1 MDPSFK
7 HTNDNNNK
15 KNKKPTTIKQQQQNE
30 EKKQKQQGNS
40 KETKTLNNYKVISKK
55 PKPTVEN
62 YHFHM
67 NQVKCPLVNNIS
79 KNQIQYSAIQLM
91 RFPELVNCPH
101 YQSKSSN

>member
-15 KNKKPTTIKQQQQNE
+15 KNKKPTTIKQQQNE

-55 PKPTVEN
+55 TKTN
-62 YHFHM
+62 
-67 NQVKCPLVNNIS
+67 
-79 KNQIQYSAIQLM
+79 SAKLSFSHEPSEM
-91 RFPELVNCPH
+91 PSC
-101 YQSKSSN
+101 K

>member
-7 HTNDNNNK
+7 YTNDNNN

-55 PKPTVEN
+55 TKTN
-62 YHFHM
+62 
-67 NQVKCPLVNNIS
+67 
-79 KNQIQYSAIQLM
+79 SAKLSFSHEPSEM
-91 RFPELVNCPH
+91 PSC
-101 YQSKSSN
+101 K

>member
-7 HTNDNNNK
+7 HTNDNNKK

-55 PKPTVEN
+55 TKTN
-62 YHFHM
+62 
-67 NQVKCPLVNNIS
+67 
-79 KNQIQYSAIQLM
+79 SAKLSFSHEPSEM
-91 RFPELVNCPH
+91 PSC
-101 YQSKSSN
+101 K